1 MDGKRDLCG
10 VSPNALSFQ
19 LSILL
24 RGKLSFRLGLYK
36 FTNQLA
42 LSVHGNQLASVAK
55 FLIKTCQTCK
65 TFVYT
70 LAQH

>member
-1 MDGKRDLCG
+1 MDVNRDLCG
-10 VSPNALSFQ
+10 VSPNALSCH

-24 RGKLSFRLGLYK
+24 KGKLGFRLGLRK
-36 FTNQLA
+36 LTNQLA
-42 LSVHGNQLASVAK
+42 LSVHVNQLASVAK

-65 TFVYT
+65 TLVYT